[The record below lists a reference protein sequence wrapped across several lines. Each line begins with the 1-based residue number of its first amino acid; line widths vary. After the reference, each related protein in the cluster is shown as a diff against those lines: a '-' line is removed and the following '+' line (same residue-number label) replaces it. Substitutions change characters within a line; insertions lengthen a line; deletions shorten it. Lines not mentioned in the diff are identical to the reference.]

1 MGGTTATTARSVR
14 RREAG
19 RSPRGT
25 WQLRAGYG
33 QVAETIVRLVTFSV
47 GMSPRPDMLAP
58 MPAPAGGVADPGE
71 LGDVVP
77 GELGDVDP
85 GDAVPGELGDVA
97 SGRAALVE

>member
-1 MGGTTATTARSVR
+1 VGGTTATTARSVR
-14 RREAG
+14 AP
-19 RSPRGT
+19 RSPGESARGT

-47 GMSPRPDMLAP
+47 GMSPRPDMLEP
-58 MPAPAGGVADPGE
+58 MPAPGAGGEPGE
-71 LGDVVP
+71 ADP

-97 SGRAALVE
+97 PGRAALVE